1 MPPTSVPSSTFGGTL
16 DLLFHF
22 LASET
27 GLRSVMSA
35 SAQVLLATES
45 FEQLKAL
52 AMANLTGR
60 AYVQLSDGA
69 EAGKRVPV
77 SGKFDAVAF
86 TEFYDGL
93 AMTRAGA
100 GQPDS
105 SVVAH
110 WIHPFAGRML
120 FADPEMAAAIVDAL
134 NAHHEK
140 FGEHVRNR
148 NLTFLK
154 NSFRAPAS
162 VRQAL
167 APQPA

>member
-1 MPPTSVPSSTFGGTL
+1 MPSPSTPSVSFGGTL
-16 DLLFHF
+16 DLFFHF
-22 LASET
+22 LATET

-35 SAQVLLATES
+35 SSQVLLATES
-45 FEQLKAL
+45 FEQLKVL
-52 AMANLTGR
+52 AMKNLTGR
-60 AYVQLSDGA
+60 AYVELPDGA
-69 EAGKRVPV
+69 NGCKRVPV

-148 NLTFLK
+148 NLTILK

-162 VRQAL
+162 VLDAL
-167 APQPA
+167 TRQPA